1 MVNRLKHT
9 NKDIAKLPPLL
20 RQILTGRGIVDDDEI
35 LAFINPSYEDTDYDP
50 FLLPDMDKAVD
61 RLLLAA
67 KRGEQVTIYSDYDVD
82 GTTGAAVLLD
92 ALPRFNIKIN
102 YYVPDRFKEGY
113 GLNVSAIDYLKQN
126 GTDVILTVDN
136 GIVSFDEVDYANKH
150 GIDVIVTDHHTP
162 REKLPNAIAVVNPK
176 ILARDHPSEY
186 DGTFKLKSKAKAN
199 QLYPFLDIC
208 GCGVAFKLVRALQG
222 RWPGMLPM
230 GQEKWLLD
238 LVALATVSDI
248 VSLVDENRALVYWG
262 LEVIKKT
269 RRLGLKAL
277 MAVAG
282 IEQSAVD
289 SRTIGFVLGP
299 RINAAG
305 RLAHASLAIELLSAT
320 SSDRALELATQLNDL
335 NNQRKQLQTSI
346 YDQAIKQVDYKEPV
360 AVAVGENWHE
370 GVIGIVASKIQ
381 EAVEKPTF
389 VFSLAGDEAKASGRS
404 FGDFSVAAAI
414 NATSTLLVKGG
425 GHAAAGGVTVART
438 ELPSWIKA
446 VNDYYRSL
454 RLTNQAE
461 YLYPRPEL
469 EISSLDELTVDLVNS
484 FELLEPFGA
493 ANPVPVVL
501 LKDVIIFNRRL
512 MGSELNHVRYTF
524 MDDDDARFQAV
535 AFGMADRFT
544 LASGE
549 FGEVVRANVLV
560 ELSLNEW
567 NGEVSVQGKL
577 LRMDKS

>member
-1 MVNRLKHT
+1 MTTRPKYIK
-9 NKDIAKLPPLL
+9 KDIAKLPPLL
-20 RQILTGRGIVDDDEI
+20 RQILTNRGVVDDDEV
-35 LAFINPSYEDTDYDP
+35 LAFINPSYENTDYDP
-50 FLLPDMDKAVD
+50 LQLPDMDKAVD

-67 KRGEQVTIYSDYDVD
+67 KNSEQVTIYCDYDVD
-82 GTTGAAVLLD
+82 GTAGATVLLD
-92 ALPRFNIKIN
+92 ALPKFNIKVN

-113 GLNVSAIDYLKQN
+113 GLNVTAIDYLKQN

-136 GIVSFDEVDYANKH
+136 GIVSFDEVDYANKY

-176 ILARDHPSEY
+176 ILARDHPGEY
-186 DGTFKLKSKAKAN
+186 DSVFKIKNKDKAD

-208 GCGVAFKLVRALQG
+208 GCGVAFKLVRALQS
-222 RWPGMLPM
+222 RRPDALPA

-289 SRTIGFVLGP
+289 SRAIGFVLGP

-320 SSDRALELATQLNDL
+320 NSDRALELATQLNDL
-335 NNQRKQLQTSI
+335 NNQRKQLQVDI
-346 YDQAIKQVDYKEPV
+346 YDQAIKQIDYKEPV
-360 AVAVGENWHE
+360 AVVAGENWHE

-381 EAVEKPTF
+381 ETIEKPTF
-389 VFSLAGDEAKASGRS
+389 VFSLTSDEAKASGRS

-414 NATSTLLVKGG
+414 NATSTLLIRGG
-425 GHAAAGGVTVART
+425 GHAAAGGVTVARA
-438 ELPSWIKA
+438 ELSNWTKA

-454 RLTNQAE
+454 KLTDQVE

-469 EISSLDELTVDLVNS
+469 EVSDLDELTIDLVKS

-493 ANPVPVVL
+493 ANPVPAIKL
-501 LKDVIIFNRRL
+501 CDVIVFNRRL

-524 MDDDDARFQAV
+524 VDDEDNRLQAV
-535 AFGMADRFT
+535 AFGAADRYT
-544 LASGE
+544 LAPGE

-560 ELSLNEW
+560 ELSLNDW

-577 LRMDKS
+577 LRMDRC

>member
-1 MVNRLKHT
+1 MTTRPKYT
-9 NKDIAKLPPLL
+9 KKDIAKLPPLL
-20 RQILTGRGIVDDDEI
+20 RQILTNRGVVDDDEV
-35 LAFINPSYEDTDYDP
+35 LAFINPSYENTDYDP
-50 FLLPDMDKAVD
+50 LLLPDMNKAVD

-67 KRGEQVTIYSDYDVD
+67 DRGEQVTIYCDYDVD
-82 GTTGAAVLLD
+82 GTTGATVLLD
-92 ALPRFNIKIN
+92 ALPKFNIKVN

-113 GLNVSAIDYLKQN
+113 GLNVTAIDYLKQN

-136 GIVSFDEVDYANKH
+136 GIVSFDEVDYANKY

-176 ILARDHPSEY
+176 ILARDYPSEY
-186 DGTFKLKSKAKAN
+186 DSVFKIKNKDKAD

-208 GCGVAFKLVRALQG
+208 GCGVAFKLVRALQS
-222 RWPGMLPM
+222 RRPDALPA

-238 LVALATVSDI
+238 LVALATVSDV

-289 SRTIGFVLGP
+289 SRAIGFVLGP

-320 SSDRALELATQLNDL
+320 NSDRALELATQLNDL
-335 NNQRKQLQTSI
+335 NNQRKQLQVDI
-346 YDQAIKQVDYKEPV
+346 YDQAIKQIDYKEPV
-360 AVAVGENWHE
+360 AVVAGENWHE

-381 EAVEKPTF
+381 EAIEKPTF
-389 VFSLAGDEAKASGRS
+389 VFSLTSDEAKASGRS

-414 NATSTLLVKGG
+414 NATSTLLIKGG
-425 GHAAAGGVTVART
+425 GHAAAGGVTVARA
-438 ELPSWIKA
+438 ELSNWTKA

-454 RLTNQAE
+454 KLTDQVE

-469 EISSLDELTVDLVNS
+469 EVSDLDELTIDLVKS

-493 ANPVPVVL
+493 ANPVPAIKL
-501 LKDVIIFNRRL
+501 CDVIVFNRRL

-524 MDDDDARFQAV
+524 VDDEDNRLQAV
-535 AFGMADRFT
+535 AFGAADRYT

-577 LRMDKS
+577 LRMDKY

>member
-1 MVNRLKHT
+1 MTTRPKYT
-9 NKDIAKLPPLL
+9 KKDIAKLPPLL
-20 RQILTGRGIVDDDEI
+20 RQILTNRGVVDDDEV
-35 LAFINPSYEDTDYDP
+35 LAFINPSYENTDYDP
-50 FLLPDMDKAVD
+50 LLLPDMNKAVD

-67 KRGEQVTIYSDYDVD
+67 DRGEQVTIYCDYDVD
-82 GTTGAAVLLD
+82 GTAGATVLLD
-92 ALPRFNIKIN
+92 ALPKFNIKVN

-113 GLNVSAIDYLKQN
+113 GLNVTAIDYLKQN

-136 GIVSFDEVDYANKH
+136 GIVSFDEVDYVNKQ
-150 GIDVIVTDHHTP
+150 GIDVIVTDHHAP

-176 ILARDHPSEY
+176 ILARDYPSEY
-186 DGTFKLKSKAKAN
+186 DSVFKIKNKDKAD

-208 GCGVAFKLVRALQG
+208 GCGVAFKLVRALQS
-222 RWPGMLPM
+222 RRPDALPA

-248 VSLVDENRALVYWG
+248 VSLVDENRVLVYWG

-289 SRTIGFVLGP
+289 SRAIGFVLGP

-320 SSDRALELATQLNDL
+320 NSDRALELATQLNDL
-335 NNQRKQLQTSI
+335 NNQRKQLQVNI
-346 YDQAIKQVDYKEPV
+346 YDQAIKQIDYKEPV
-360 AVAVGENWHE
+360 AVVAGENWHE

-381 EAVEKPTF
+381 EAIEKPTF
-389 VFSLAGDEAKASGRS
+389 VFSLTGDEAKASGRS
-404 FGDFSVAAAI
+404 FGDFSVAAVI
-414 NATSTLLVKGG
+414 NATSTLLIKGG
-425 GHAAAGGVTVART
+425 GHAAAGGVTVARA
-438 ELPSWIKA
+438 ELSSWIKA

-454 RLTNQAE
+454 KLTDQVE

-469 EISSLDELTVDLVNS
+469 EVSDLDELTIDLVKS

-493 ANPVPVVL
+493 ANPVPAIKL
-501 LKDVIIFNRRL
+501 CDVIVFNRRL

-524 MDDDDARFQAV
+524 MDDEDNRLQAV
-535 AFGMADRFT
+535 AFGAADRYM
-544 LASGE
+544 LAPGE

-560 ELSLNEW
+560 ELSLNDW

-577 LRMDKS
+577 LRMDRC

>member
-1 MVNRLKHT
+1 M
-9 NKDIAKLPPLL
+9 PPLL
-20 RQILTGRGIVDDDEI
+20 RQILTNRGVVDDDEV
-35 LAFINPSYEDTDYDP
+35 LAFINPSYENTDYDP
-50 FLLPDMDKAVD
+50 LQLPDMDKAVD

-67 KRGEQVTIYSDYDVD
+67 KNSEQVTIYCDYDVD
-82 GTTGAAVLLD
+82 GTAGATVLLD
-92 ALPRFNIKIN
+92 ALPKFNIKVN

-113 GLNVSAIDYLKQN
+113 GLNVTAIDYLKQN

-136 GIVSFDEVDYANKH
+136 GIVSFDEVDYANKY

-186 DGTFKLKSKAKAN
+186 DSVFKIKNKDKAD

-208 GCGVAFKLVRALQG
+208 GCGVAFKLVRALQS
-222 RWPGMLPM
+222 RRPDALPA

-289 SRTIGFVLGP
+289 SRAIGFVLGP

-320 SSDRALELATQLNDL
+320 NSDRALELATQLNDL
-335 NNQRKQLQTSI
+335 NNQRKQLQVDI
-346 YDQAIKQVDYKEPV
+346 YDQAIKQIDYKEPV
-360 AVAVGENWHE
+360 AVVAGENWHE

-381 EAVEKPTF
+381 ETIEKPTF
-389 VFSLAGDEAKASGRS
+389 VFSLTSDEAKASGRS

-414 NATSTLLVKGG
+414 NATSTLLIRGG
-425 GHAAAGGVTVART
+425 GHAAAGGVTVARA
-438 ELPSWIKA
+438 ELSNWTKA

-454 RLTNQAE
+454 KLTDQVE

-469 EISSLDELTVDLVNS
+469 EVSDLDELTIDLVKS

-493 ANPVPVVL
+493 ANPVPAIKL
-501 LKDVIIFNRRL
+501 CDVIVFNRRL

-524 MDDDDARFQAV
+524 VDDEDNRLQAV
-535 AFGMADRFT
+535 AFGAADRYT
-544 LASGE
+544 LAPGE
-549 FGEVVRANVLV
+549 FGEVVRASVLV
-560 ELSLNEW
+560 ELSLNDW

-577 LRMDKS
+577 LRMDRC

>member
-1 MVNRLKHT
+1 M
-9 NKDIAKLPPLL
+9 PPLL
-20 RQILTGRGIVDDDEI
+20 RQILTNRGVVDDDEV
-35 LAFINPSYEDTDYDP
+35 LAFINPSYENTDYDP
-50 FLLPDMDKAVD
+50 LQLPDMDKAVD

-67 KRGEQVTIYSDYDVD
+67 KNSEQVTIYCDYDVD
-82 GTTGAAVLLD
+82 GTAGATVLLD
-92 ALPRFNIKIN
+92 ALPKFNIKVN

-113 GLNVSAIDYLKQN
+113 GLNVTAIDYLKQN

-136 GIVSFDEVDYANKH
+136 GIVSFDEVDYANKQ

-176 ILARDHPSEY
+176 ILARDYPSEY
-186 DGTFKLKSKAKAN
+186 DSVFKIKNKDKAD

-208 GCGVAFKLVRALQG
+208 GCGVAFKLVRALQS
-222 RWPGMLPM
+222 RRPDALPA

-238 LVALATVSDI
+238 LVALATVSDV

-289 SRTIGFVLGP
+289 SRAIGFVLGP

-320 SSDRALELATQLNDL
+320 NSDRALELATQLNDL
-335 NNQRKQLQTSI
+335 NNQRKQLQVDI
-346 YDQAIKQVDYKEPV
+346 YDQAIKQIDYKEPV
-360 AVAVGENWHE
+360 AIVAGENWHE
-370 GVIGIVASKIQ
+370 GVVGIVASKIQ
-381 EAVEKPTF
+381 EAIEKPTF
-389 VFSLAGDEAKASGRS
+389 VFSLTGDEAKASGRS

-414 NATSTLLVKGG
+414 NATSTLLIKGG
-425 GHAAAGGVTVART
+425 GHAAAGGVTVARA
-438 ELPSWIKA
+438 ELSSWIKA

-454 RLTNQAE
+454 KLTDQVE

-469 EISSLDELTVDLVNS
+469 EVSDLDELTIDLVKS

-493 ANPVPVVL
+493 ANPVPAIKL
-501 LKDVIIFNRRL
+501 CDVIVFNRRL

-524 MDDDDARFQAV
+524 VDDEDNRLQAV
-535 AFGMADRFT
+535 AFGAADRYT
-544 LASGE
+544 LAPGE

-560 ELSLNEW
+560 ELSLNDW

-577 LRMDKS
+577 LRMDRC

>member
-1 MVNRLKHT
+1 MKEENILLSLDNVS
-9 NKDIAKLPPLL
+9 KLYKMGETVVTALD
-20 RQILTGRGIVDDDEI
+20 GVSFNVERGEFLSIMGPSGSGKSTCMNLIGCLDKPTSGEI
-35 LAFINPSYEDTDYDP
+35 LING
-50 FLLPDMDKAVD
+50 K
-61 RLLLAA
+61 
-67 KRGEQVTIYSDYDVD
+67 K
-82 GTTGAAVLLD
+82 
-92 ALPRFNIKIN
+92 
-102 YYVPDRFKEGY
+102 
-113 GLNVSAIDYLKQN
+113 VSLMNQ
-126 GTDVILTVDN
+126 
-136 GIVSFDEVDYANKH
+136 
-150 GIDVIVTDHHTP
+150 
-162 REKLPNAIAVVNPK
+162 
-176 ILARDHPSEY
+176 
-186 DGTFKLKSKAKAN
+186 N
-199 QLYPFLDIC
+199 QLAEI
-208 GCGVAFKLVRALQG
+208 R
-222 RWPGMLPM
+222 
-230 GQEKWLLD
+230 
-238 LVALATVSDI
+238 
-248 VSLVDENRALVYWG
+248 N
-262 LEVIKKT
+262 
-269 RRLGLKAL
+269 
-277 MAVAG
+277 
-282 IEQSAVD
+282 
-289 SRTIGFVLGP
+289 RTIGFVLGP

-346 YDQAIKQVDYKEPV
+346 YDQAIKQVDHKEPV

-389 VFSLAGDEAKASGRS
+389 VFSLTSDEAKASGRS

-414 NATSTLLVKGG
+414 NATSTLLIKGG
-425 GHAAAGGVTVART
+425 GHAAAGGVTVARA
-438 ELPSWIKA
+438 ELVNWTKA

-454 RLTNQAE
+454 RLTNQTK
-461 YLYPRPEL
+461 YLYPEPDIITSKL
-469 EISSLDELTVDLVNS
+469 SKLTVELVMS
-484 FELLEPFGA
+484 FKLLEPFGA

-549 FGEVVRANVLV
+549 FGEVVRANVLM

-577 LRMDKS
+577 LRMDKC

>member
-1 MVNRLKHT
+1 M
-9 NKDIAKLPPLL
+9 PPLL
-20 RQILTGRGIVDDDEI
+20 RQILTNRGVVDDDKV
-35 LAFINPSYEDTDYDP
+35 LAFINPSYENTDYDP
-50 FLLPDMDKAVD
+50 LLLPDMNKAVD

-67 KRGEQVTIYSDYDVD
+67 DRGEQVTIYCDYDVD
-82 GTTGAAVLLD
+82 GTAGATVLLD
-92 ALPRFNIKIN
+92 ALPKFNIKVN

-113 GLNVSAIDYLKQN
+113 GLNVTAIDYLKQN

-136 GIVSFDEVDYANKH
+136 GIVSFDEVDYANKY

-176 ILARDHPSEY
+176 ILARDYPSEY
-186 DGTFKLKSKAKAN
+186 DSVFKIKNKDKAD

-208 GCGVAFKLVRALQG
+208 GCGVAFKLVRALQS
-222 RWPGMLPM
+222 RRPDALPA

-238 LVALATVSDI
+238 LVALATVSDV

-289 SRTIGFVLGP
+289 SRAIGFVLGP

-320 SSDRALELATQLNDL
+320 NSDRALELATQLNDL
-335 NNQRKQLQTSI
+335 NNQRKQLQVDI
-346 YDQAIKQVDYKEPV
+346 YDQAIKQIDYKEPV
-360 AVAVGENWHE
+360 AVVAGENWHE

-381 EAVEKPTF
+381 ETIEKPTF
-389 VFSLAGDEAKASGRS
+389 VFSLTSDEAKASGRS

-414 NATSTLLVKGG
+414 NATSTLLIRGG
-425 GHAAAGGVTVART
+425 GHAAAGGVTVARA
-438 ELPSWIKA
+438 ELSNWTKA

-454 RLTNQAE
+454 KLTDQVE

-469 EISSLDELTVDLVNS
+469 EVSDLDELTIDLVKS

-493 ANPVPVVL
+493 ANPVPVIKL
-501 LKDVIIFNRRL
+501 CDVIVFNRRL

-524 MDDDDARFQAV
+524 VDDEDNRLQAV
-535 AFGMADRFT
+535 AFGAADRYT
-544 LASGE
+544 LAPGE

-560 ELSLNEW
+560 ELSLNDW

-577 LRMDKS
+577 LRMDRC

>member
-1 MVNRLKHT
+1 MANRLKHT
-9 NKDIAKLPPLL
+9 KKDIAKLPPLL
-20 RQILTGRGIVDDDEI
+20 RQILTGRGIVGDDEI

-67 KRGEQVTIYSDYDVD
+67 KRGEQVTVYSDYDVD

-176 ILARDHPSEY
+176 ILTRDHPSEY

-208 GCGVAFKLVRALQG
+208 GCGVAFKLVRALQS
-222 RWPGMLPM
+222 RRPGMLPI

-262 LEVIKKT
+262 LEVVKKT
-269 RRLGLKAL
+269 RRLGLRAL

-493 ANPVPVVL
+493 ANPVPAIKL
-501 LKDVIIFNRRL
+501 SDVIVFNRRL

-524 MDDDDARFQAV
+524 MDNEGNRLQAV
-535 AFGMADRFT
+535 AFGAADRFT
-544 LASGE
+544 LAPGE
-549 FGEVVRANVLV
+549 FGEAVRANVLV
-560 ELSLNEW
+560 ELSLNDW

-577 LRMDKS
+577 LRMDRC

>member
-1 MVNRLKHT
+1 M
-9 NKDIAKLPPLL
+9 PPLL
-20 RQILTGRGIVDDDEI
+20 RQILTNRGVVDDDEV
-35 LAFINPSYEDTDYDP
+35 LAFINPSYENTDYDP

-67 KRGEQVTIYSDYDVD
+67 ERSEQVTIYCDYDVD
-82 GTTGAAVLLD
+82 GTTGVTVLLD
-92 ALPRFNIKIN
+92 ALPKFNIKVN

-113 GLNVSAIDYLKQN
+113 GLNVTAIDYLKQN

-136 GIVSFDEVDYANKH
+136 GIVSFDEVDYANKQ

-162 REKLPNAIAVVNPK
+162 REKLPNAIAVVDPK
-176 ILARDHPSEY
+176 ILARDYPSEY
-186 DGTFKLKSKAKAN
+186 DSVFKIKNKDKAD

-208 GCGVAFKLVRALQG
+208 GCGVAFKLVRALQN
-222 RWPGMLPM
+222 RRPDALPA

-238 LVALATVSDI
+238 LVALATVSDV

-282 IEQSAVD
+282 IEQSVVD
-289 SRTIGFVLGP
+289 SRSIGFVLGP

-320 SSDRALELATQLNDL
+320 NSDQALELATQLNDL
-335 NNQRKQLQTSI
+335 NNQRKQLQVNI
-346 YDQAIKQVDYKEPV
+346 YDQAIKQIDYKEPV
-360 AVAVGENWHE
+360 AVVAGENWHE

-381 EAVEKPTF
+381 ETIEKPTF
-389 VFSLAGDEAKASGRS
+389 VFSLTGDEAKASGRS

-414 NATSTLLVKGG
+414 NATSTLLIKGG
-425 GHAAAGGVTVART
+425 GHAAAGGVTVARA
-438 ELPSWIKA
+438 ELSSWIKA
-446 VNDYYRSL
+446 INDYYRSL

-469 EISSLDELTVDLVNS
+469 EISSLDELTVDLVKS

-493 ANPVPVVL
+493 GNPVPAIKL
-501 LKDVIIFNRRL
+501 CDVIVFSRRL

-524 MDDDDARFQAV
+524 MDNEDNRLQAV
-535 AFGMADRFT
+535 AFGAADRFT

-567 NGEVSVQGKL
+567 NSEVSVQGKL
-577 LRMDKS
+577 LRMDKC

>member
-1 MVNRLKHT
+1 M
-9 NKDIAKLPPLL
+9 PPLL
-20 RQILTGRGIVDDDEI
+20 RQILTNRGVVDDDEV
-35 LAFINPSYEDTDYDP
+35 LAFINPSYENTDYDP
-50 FLLPDMDKAVD
+50 LLLPDMNKAVD

-67 KRGEQVTIYSDYDVD
+67 DRGEQVTIYCDYDVD
-82 GTTGAAVLLD
+82 GTAGATVLLD
-92 ALPRFNIKIN
+92 ALPKFNIKVN

-113 GLNVSAIDYLKQN
+113 GLNVTAIDYLKQN

-136 GIVSFDEVDYANKH
+136 GVVSFDEVDYANKQ

-176 ILARDHPSEY
+176 ILARDYPSEY
-186 DGTFKLKSKAKAN
+186 DSVFKIKNKDKAD

-208 GCGVAFKLVRALQG
+208 GCGVAFKLVRALQS
-222 RWPGMLPM
+222 RRPDALPA

-248 VSLVDENRALVYWG
+248 VSLVDENRVLVYWG

-289 SRTIGFVLGP
+289 SRAIGFVLGP

-320 SSDRALELATQLNDL
+320 NSDRALELATQLNDL
-335 NNQRKQLQTSI
+335 NNQRKQLQVNI
-346 YDQAIKQVDYKEPV
+346 YDQAIKQIDYKEPV
-360 AVAVGENWHE
+360 AVVAGENWHE

-381 EAVEKPTF
+381 EAIEKPTF
-389 VFSLAGDEAKASGRS
+389 VFSLTGDEAKASGRS

-414 NATSTLLVKGG
+414 NATSTLLIKGG
-425 GHAAAGGVTVART
+425 GHAAAGGVTVARA
-438 ELPSWIKA
+438 ELSSWIKA

-454 RLTNQAE
+454 KLTDQVE

-469 EISSLDELTVDLVNS
+469 EVSDLDELTIDLVKS

-493 ANPVPVVL
+493 ANPVPAIKL
-501 LKDVIIFNRRL
+501 CDVIVFNRRL

-524 MDDDDARFQAV
+524 MDDEDNRLQAV
-535 AFGMADRFT
+535 AFGAADRYM
-544 LASGE
+544 LAPGE

-560 ELSLNEW
+560 ELSLNDW

-577 LRMDKS
+577 LRMDRC

>member
-1 MVNRLKHT
+1 M
-9 NKDIAKLPPLL
+9 PPLL
-20 RQILTGRGIVDDDEI
+20 RQILTNRGVVDDDEV
-35 LAFINPSYEDTDYDP
+35 LAFINPSYENTDYDP
-50 FLLPDMDKAVD
+50 LQLPDMDKAVD

-67 KRGEQVTIYSDYDVD
+67 KNSEQVTIYCDYDVD
-82 GTTGAAVLLD
+82 GTAGATVLLD
-92 ALPRFNIKIN
+92 ALPKFNIKVN

-113 GLNVSAIDYLKQN
+113 GLNVTAIDYLKQN

-136 GIVSFDEVDYANKH
+136 GIVSFDEVDYANKY

-176 ILARDHPSEY
+176 ILARDHPGEY
-186 DGTFKLKSKAKAN
+186 DSVFKIKNKDKAD

-208 GCGVAFKLVRALQG
+208 GCGVAFKLVRALQS
-222 RWPGMLPM
+222 RRPDALPA

-289 SRTIGFVLGP
+289 SRAIGFVLGP

-320 SSDRALELATQLNDL
+320 NSDRALELATQLNDL
-335 NNQRKQLQTSI
+335 NNQRKQLQVDI
-346 YDQAIKQVDYKEPV
+346 YDQAIKQIDYKEPV
-360 AVAVGENWHE
+360 AVVAGENWHE

-381 EAVEKPTF
+381 ETIEKPTF
-389 VFSLAGDEAKASGRS
+389 VFSLTSDEAKASGRS

-414 NATSTLLVKGG
+414 NATSTLLIRGG
-425 GHAAAGGVTVART
+425 GHAAAGGVTVARA
-438 ELPSWIKA
+438 ELSNWTKA

-454 RLTNQAE
+454 KLTDQVE

-469 EISSLDELTVDLVNS
+469 EVSDLDELTIDLVKS

-493 ANPVPVVL
+493 ANPVPAIKL
-501 LKDVIIFNRRL
+501 CDVIVFNRRL

-524 MDDDDARFQAV
+524 VDDEDNRLQAV
-535 AFGMADRFT
+535 AFGAADRYT
-544 LASGE
+544 LAPGE

-560 ELSLNEW
+560 ELSLNDW

-577 LRMDKS
+577 LRMDRC

>member
-1 MVNRLKHT
+1 M
-9 NKDIAKLPPLL
+9 PPLL
-20 RQILTGRGIVDDDEI
+20 RQILTNRGVVDDDEV
-35 LAFINPSYEDTDYDP
+35 LAFINPSYENTDYDP
-50 FLLPDMDKAVD
+50 LLLPDMNKAVD

-67 KRGEQVTIYSDYDVD
+67 DRGEQVTIYCDYDVD
-82 GTTGAAVLLD
+82 GTTGATVLLD
-92 ALPRFNIKIN
+92 ALPKFNIKAN
-102 YYVPDRFKEGY
+102 YFVPDRFKEGY
-113 GLNVSAIDYLKQN
+113 GLNVTAIDYLKQN

-136 GIVSFDEVDYANKH
+136 GIVSFDEVDYANKQ
-150 GIDVIVTDHHTP
+150 GIDVIVTDHHAP

-176 ILARDHPSEY
+176 ILARDYPSEY
-186 DGTFKLKSKAKAN
+186 DSVFKIKNKDKAD

-208 GCGVAFKLVRALQG
+208 GCGVAFKLVRALQS
-222 RWPGMLPM
+222 RRPDALPA

-289 SRTIGFVLGP
+289 SRAIGFVLGP

-320 SSDRALELATQLNDL
+320 NSDRALELATQLNDL
-335 NNQRKQLQTSI
+335 NNQRKQLQVNI
-346 YDQAIKQVDYKEPV
+346 YDQAIKQIDYKEPV
-360 AVAVGENWHE
+360 AVVAGENWHE

-381 EAVEKPTF
+381 EAIEKPTF
-389 VFSLAGDEAKASGRS
+389 VFSLTGDEAKASGRS

-425 GHAAAGGVTVART
+425 GHAAAGGVTVARA
-438 ELPSWIKA
+438 ELSNWTKA

-454 RLTNQAE
+454 KLTDQVE

-469 EISSLDELTVDLVNS
+469 EVSDLDELTIDLVKS

-493 ANPVPVVL
+493 GNPVPAIKL
-501 LKDVIIFNRRL
+501 CDVIVFSRRL

-524 MDDDDARFQAV
+524 MDDEDNRLQAV
-535 AFGMADRFT
+535 AFGAADRFT
-544 LASGE
+544 LAPGE

-577 LRMDKS
+577 LRMDKC